1 MNKQETA
8 VQAMVTVGNGA
19 ANAAR
24 KITFSVEDDCLR
36 RVIIKEEG
44 REVRIYH
51 IYPRLW
57 NWKGGQLPEDVN
69 PRSHDEA
76 ALTSGV
82 AKAIGATIS
91 DSPEDFY
98 LANRG
103 ATILAEDLTYNKDRG
118 LVEITISDPD
128 LHGIADGATSD
139 AVLAKIQKDLLA
151 EHGEKA
157 TEILLNRGRIHLE
170 VIVGLTLKERID
182 RLVLG
187 RNTSR
192 QVTPWSMS
200 NFRGAFDWITEIL
213 EAKDSEFA
221 GKIGYEENAG
231 KSVTV
236 LDVLS
241 LLTLFHPDY
250 DTKGKG
256 ERNKAPTVAYSSKG
270 RMDARLN
277 HKDLQ
282 AGYKALAP
290 ILSDILRLHDYV
302 YAQFEYAYK
311 KALDG
316 RAKLG
321 RRAGFES
328 KKVELP
334 FTGRYSN
341 YTVPAG
347 VLFPLLASM
356 RALVRYDKNGKS
368 YWQQK
373 PEAFFDANGSELV
386 AALIEQLDTV
396 GGNPQ
401 TAGKK
406 KPVYTALHDRAR
418 LLLIDQQNR

>member
-1 MNKQETA
+1 MHKHDTA
-8 VQAMVTVGNGA
+8 AKAIVSNNA

-24 KITFSVEDDCLR
+24 KVTFSVEDDCLR

-57 NWKGGQLPEDVN
+57 SWKGGQLPEDVN
-69 PRSHDEA
+69 PRSHDET

-82 AKAIGATIS
+82 AKAIGSTIN

-103 ATILAEDLTYNKDRG
+103 ATILADELTYDKDRG
-118 LVEITISDPD
+118 VVEITITDSD

-139 AVLAKIQKDLLA
+139 AVLAKIQKDILA

-157 TEILLNRGRIHLE
+157 AEVLLNRGRIHLE

-182 RLVLG
+182 RLVMG

-200 NFRGAFDWITEIL
+200 NFRGAFDWISEIL
-213 EAKDSEFA
+213 EINGGPFA

-231 KSVTV
+231 KQMTV

-250 DTKGKG
+250 DAKGQG

-277 HKDLQ
+277 NKDLQ
-282 AGYKALAP
+282 VGYKALAP
-290 ILSDILRLHDYV
+290 ILADILRLHDYV
-302 YAQFEYAYK
+302 YAQFEHAYK

-328 KKVELP
+328 KKVQLP
-334 FTGRYSN
+334 LTGMVSN
-341 YTVPAG
+341 YTVPSG
-347 VLFPLLASM
+347 VLFPLLASL
-356 RALVRYDKNGKS
+356 RALVRYDQNGKA
-368 YWQQK
+368 YWVQK
-373 PEAFFDANGSELV
+373 PEAFFDTNGSELV

-418 LLLIDQQNR
+418 LLLIDQQRT